1 MVLDADGKPELI
13 EESRPLDLPL
23 YRFPVF
29 GLLSIGIGA
38 VALGV
43 PDMQWAHRVKATMT
57 ETINDPRLPDP
68 ARCTLIKVLADQAG
82 LTDPILGL

>member
-29 GLLSIGIGA
+29 GLLGL
-38 VALGV
+38 VLV
-43 PDMQWAHRVKATMT
+43 PTRSACPTCNGHT
-57 ETINDPRLPDP
+57 
-68 ARCTLIKVLADQAG
+68 G
-82 LTDPILGL
+82 